1 MYYKEATE
9 AISTCLAS
17 NLENISV
24 IDRAI
29 MSLEQQSPEK
39 IGTQRRIAS
48 NIDALETF
56 QAMLDDI
63 DFKGSTP
70 SLGDH
75 TPPRMNIQNVD
86 VSVRPEIILS
96 ATGKSGAALVGAI
109 KLHFSKTFPLD
120 CRCWRVRF
128 CNFAGICK
136 SLFGKQRRWTWSI
149 MLCD

>member
-48 NIDALETF
+48 NIDAL
-56 QAMLDDI
+56 
-63 DFKGSTP
+63 
-70 SLGDH
+70 
-75 TPPRMNIQNVD
+75 VD
-86 VSVRPEIILS
+86 RL
-96 ATGKSGAALVGAI
+96 
-109 KLHFSKTFPLD
+109 
-120 CRCWRVRF
+120 
-128 CNFAGICK
+128 
-136 SLFGKQRRWTWSI
+136 
-149 MLCD
+149 